1 MYTKYTHTLYSQQ
14 SWFEQIGFTSPYK
27 VAGNSK
33 AVTLEQEGK
42 TDNSLIAYP
51 EAFTVR
57 RVWLDQAAADEWKT
71 YLTQLAID
79 YDVTIQIT
87 ISDI

>member
-14 SWFEQIGFTSPYK
+14 SWFEQNGFTPPYK
-27 VAGNSK
+27 VAGN
-33 AVTLEQEGK
+33 AMADTLEQAGK

-57 RVWLDQAAADEWKT
+57 RVWIDQAAADEWKT

-79 YDVTIQIT
+79 YGVTIQIT
-87 ISDI
+87 ITDI